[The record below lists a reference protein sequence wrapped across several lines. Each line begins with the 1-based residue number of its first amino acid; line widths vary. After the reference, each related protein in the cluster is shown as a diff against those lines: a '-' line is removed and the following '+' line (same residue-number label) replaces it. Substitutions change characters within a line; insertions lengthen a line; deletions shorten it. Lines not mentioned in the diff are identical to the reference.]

1 MVGCGFRFTGFGAV
15 VVFDQVS
22 CSRPCVSV
30 EVVDGGGFFQD
41 AGEEGLDKVLR
52 YGVGV
57 GGFGE
62 ELEEV
67 VAVGVV
73 EEGDVMGCQL
83 FSHR

>member
-1 MVGCGFRFTGFGAV
+1 MVGGGGWFTGLRAV

-22 CSRPCVSV
+22 CGRPCVAV

-41 AGEEGLDKVLR
+41 AGEEDLDKVLR

-57 GGFGE
+57 GGPGE

-67 VAVGVV
+67 GAVGVV